1 MSDLLQSSPISTRY
15 FLAEPSPA
23 PPPDLV
29 AAATALDERACA
41 QIELAPTW
49 QELVQGYAS
58 VEVTFFS
65 STRCGLVLG
74 APNALSTT
82 PLAGRRLEIIEAIL
96 SGASQNQVAIEME
109 VAASTVAL
117 HARLALESLGVPGRP
132 SRVHP
137 LLMLAATVSRQRFS
151 AAGSLGF
158 LRVGERELRVIGIP
172 RPDRCL
178 VDVLP
183 AAERE
188 VVGYL
193 LEGCCYAEI
202 AQRRKTAQRTIA
214 NQIAAVFKRLRVSGR
229 AELVQRLF
237 VLDNAVAPLPPPSPA
252 PPTPPTLPPT
262 VRYPRPASLASP
274 GALTAYAPERN
285 AQQHQQPRHATR

>member
-1 MSDLLQSSPISTRY
+1 VPDFLQSSPISTRY
-15 FLAEPSPA
+15 FVAEPSPA
-23 PPPDLV
+23 PPPDLA
-29 AAATALDERACA
+29 AAATALDERACT
-41 QIELAPTW
+41 QTGLAPTW

-65 STRCGLVLG
+65 STRCGVVL
-74 APNALSTT
+74 AAADPPATP
-82 PLAGRRLEIIEAIL
+82 PLAGRRLEIIESIL
-96 SGASQNQVAIEME
+96 AGASQNQVAIEMA

-137 LLMLAATVSRQRFS
+137 LLMLAATVSRQRIS
-151 AAGSLGF
+151 AAGSLSF
-158 LRVGERELRVIGIP
+158 MRVGERELRVIGIP

-178 VDVLP
+178 VDILP
-183 AAERE
+183 TAERE

-193 LEGCCYAEI
+193 FEGCCYAEI
-202 AQRRKTAQRTIA
+202 AQRRRTAQRTIA

-237 VLDNAVAPLPPPSPA
+237 VLDNAVPPLPPASPA
-252 PPTPPTLPPT
+252 PQTPPTLPPT

-274 GALTAYAPERN
+274 AALTAYAPERN
-285 AQQHQQPRHATR
+285 AQQHEQPRHAAR

>member
-1 MSDLLQSSPISTRY
+1 MPDLLQSSPISTRC
-15 FLAEPSPA
+15 FVAEP
-23 PPPDLV
+23 PPTVSPDLV
-29 AAATALDERACA
+29 AAAAALDHRACA
-41 QIELAPTW
+41 QIELAPIW

-65 STRCGLVLG
+65 STRCGVVLAAA
-74 APNALSTT
+74 APPATP
-82 PLAGRRLEIIEAIL
+82 PLAGRRLEIIESIL
-96 SGASQNQVAIEME
+96 TGASQNQIAIEMA

-137 LLMLAATVSRQRFS
+137 LLMLAATLSRQRITAS
-151 AAGSLGF
+151 GSLGF
-158 LRVGERELRVIGIP
+158 MRVGERELRVVGIP

-178 VDVLP
+178 ADILP
-183 AAERE
+183 TAERE

-193 LEGCCYAEI
+193 FEGCCYAEI
-202 AQRRKTAQRTIA
+202 AQRRRTAERTIA

-237 VLDNAVAPLPPPSPA
+237 VLDHAVPPPPPPSPA

-262 VRYPRPASLASP
+262 VRYPRPASLAAP

-285 AQQHQQPRHATR
+285 AQQHEQPRHAVR